1 MVHLAKKKYNL
12 QLECLY
18 TIKATA
24 KSDQAKLWELKLVD
38 QNGANL
44 VHTPLLGDPENTH
57 VDYDDLHKLKSYDKP
72 PPVALTGPEQTKL
85 DPMKSKYFQKETWK
99 AEAQLALSRHFEGYL
114 GFCQKQ
120 VECEYIE
127 SLHVD
132 FKIEPCSFA
141 I

>member
-1 MVHLAKKKYNL
+1 
-12 QLECLY
+12 
-18 TIKATA
+18 
-24 KSDQAKLWELKLVD
+24 
-38 QNGANL
+38 
-44 VHTPLLGDPENTH
+44 
-57 VDYDDLHKLKSYDKP
+57 
-72 PPVALTGPEQTKL
+72 
-85 DPMKSKYFQKETWK
+85 MKSKYFQKETWK